1 MKTLR
6 EKIEVMEAAERGEKI
21 EVALVQAHN
30 WQLCV
35 SQPPDFNWKG
45 CDYRVAPPKT
55 YTVEFTEE
63 ERDQLLHLFVSSS
76 KWTRAYNKLHSAKPN
91 K

>member
-21 EVALVQAHN
+21 EFAQVQAHN

-35 SQPPDFNWKG
+35 GQPPAFNWRD
-45 CDYRVAPPKT
+45 CDYRVAPTKT

-63 ERDQLLHLFVSSS
+63 ERDQLLHLFAGFS
-76 KWTRAYNKLHSAKPN
+76 KWTRAYNKLYSAKP
-91 K
+91 KE